1 MFAGEFDLLGATDFR
16 GTLAGAGAL
25 AATAFGATLAVD
37 GAAVSVIEP
46 VDDFEATDAVDLA
59 PVETTGLVDLP
70 VVRFLVL
77 AVAVV
82 AFATLGAVLVA
93 VEVTEETE
101 LLALGG
107 DVDDVAVVL
116 SAEFFLAAVV
126 VDAVA
131 EEFFLLVETVAAGA
145 GLALSGDDR
154 GAAEL
159 GRRKVIKIML
169 SLK

>member
-1 MFAGEFDLLGATDFR
+1 MFAGELDLLGATDFR
-16 GTLAGAGAL
+16 GALAGAGAL
-25 AATAFGATLAVD
+25 VAAALGATLAVV

-46 VDDFEATDAVDLA
+46 VDDFEATGAADLG
-59 PVETTGLVDLP
+59 PVWTGLVDLP
-70 VVRFLVL
+70 VVLFLIL
-77 AVAVV
+77 EVAAG

-107 DVDDVAVVL
+107 DVDDEVAVL

-126 VDAVA
+126 VDEAA
-131 EEFFLLVETVAAGA
+131 EEFFLLDEAAAAGA
-145 GLALSGDDR
+145 GLVLSRDDK

-159 GRRKVIKIML
+159 GKKKVC
-169 SLK
+169 